1 MFENEIANIIFTV
14 IFVGV
19 ALSGII
25 DYVNYK
31 YGDKK

>member
-1 MFENEIANIIFTV
+1 MFGNEVANIIFAT

-25 DYVNYK
+25 EYVNYK